1 MSSRIRSGAQAEF
14 RPIRWNTVGD
24 PLPQMAEPDTL
35 PAQPKFD
42 EGAWMQ
48 RVEQA
53 RAEGLR
59 QGEAAAW
66 DRAKKQTEQAVERM
80 AAAVAE
86 LAGFRPRFRHE
97 AEHQIVDLAL
107 AVARKI
113 LDREL
118 HVDPEVLLG
127 VVKAALAKLSLR
139 EVMEIRVNPAHGN
152 LVQAYLGRNVQGVE
166 IRVQPDPS
174 LEPGAVL
181 IETAR
186 GAIDASVET
195 QLMEIR
201 RGFADLMERR

>member
-1 MSSRIRSGAQAEF
+1 MEF
-14 RPIRWNTVGD
+14 RPIRWNTVGEA
-24 PLPQMAEPDTL
+24 LPQMAEPEIL
-35 PAQPKFD
+35 PVQPRFD
-42 EGAWMQ
+42 EAAWMQ

-53 RAEGLR
+53 RAEGIR

-66 DRAKKQTEQAVERM
+66 DQAKRQTDQAAERM
-80 AAAVAE
+80 AAA
-86 LAGFRPRFRHE
+86 LADLAVFRSRFRHE
-97 AEHQIVDLAL
+97 AEQQIVDLAL

-139 EVMEIRVNPAHGN
+139 EVVEIRVNPAHGS
-152 LVQAYLGRNVQGVE
+152 LVQAYLSRNVQGVE